1 MQLRQ
6 AEALCVFDQHDR
18 GVRHV
23 YADLDHGRRHQN
35 LNLIR
40 AECPHY
46 AFFLGGL
53 HLSVQQAD
61 VEFREDL
68 LAQVLVHLGRVPQI
82 ELFGLLDDR
91 IDDVNLAAL
100 FDLVADELV
109 NLLAPVFAAHV
120 RRNRRAPR
128 RHLVD
133 DRDFEVAV
141 NGHRQAARDRRGRH
155 YQDVRVDAAPSK
167 LGALQHAEA
176 MLLVDYGE
184 AELSELHRVLNQ
196 RVRSDDQVDVARS
209 DGVLN
214 LALLFRLQTAGEQ
227 LDAIR
232 GVGEPAPDVAGVL
245 FCQNLRRR
253 HQGRLVAVLDRDDH
267 RLNRDDRL
275 AAAHVALQQ
284 AVHGLVAGHVVDDLF
299 QRPLLRL
306 GRMEG
311 QYRTHGLAHAVG
323 DLYDLALRLADALAP
338 AQAQCQREPEELL
351 EDQSPVRGRTRQVV
365 IVDRRIVGGKMDFAQ
380 SVESRDQIAARDDLI
395 GQRFGGVPFDPLEQ
409 VVKDRAQLPRAKIAE
424 LAVDGHSS
432 RRVDGRRLG
441 IVVVICQK
449 LVLGVFDLVIAFV
462 LVQLPLAVE
471 DHARA
476 SLKDSVEINLVP
488 PVSARLTFAVRGDEL
503 VHLQPPAFERND
515 PAHAHHHLDRRS
527 LAVLQLRDARQIR
540 PILVAHRQIMQQVF
554 DRRVAGVRLRGDGGD
569 LGGQPVRGLLA
580 DARQAMVMKFD
591 EWSVES
597 QQIIRAS
604 VLYLRALRYI

>member
-6 AEALCVFDQHDR
+6 AEALGVFDQHDR

-23 YADLDHGRRHQN
+23 HADLDHGRRHQN

-40 AECPHY
+40 AERRHY
-46 AFFLGGL
+46 ALFLGGL
-53 HLSVQQAD
+53 HLSEQQAD
-61 VEFREDL
+61 VEFREDF

-91 IDDVNLAAL
+91 IDDVSLAAL

-120 RRNRRAPR
+120 RRNRRAAR

-141 NGHRQAARDRRGRH
+141 NGHRQAARDRRSRH
-155 YQDVRVDAAPSK
+155 YKYVGVDAAPSK
-167 LGALQHAEA
+167 FGALQDAEA
-176 MLLVDYGE
+176 MLFVDHGE
-184 AELSELHRVLNQ
+184 AQTFELHRVLNK
-196 RVRSDDQVDVARS
+196 RVRADDQVDVARG
-209 DGVLN
+209 DGCLN
-214 LALLFRLQTAGEQ
+214 LALLFRLQTTGKQ

-232 GVGEPAPDVAGVL
+232 GVGEPAPNVAGVL
-245 FCQNLRRR
+245 LGQNLRRR

-284 AVHGLVAGHVVDDLF
+284 AVHRLVAGHIIDNLF

-306 GRMEG
+306 GRMER
-311 QYRTHGLAHAVG
+311 QYRTYGLAHAVG
-323 DLYDLALRLADALAP
+323 DLDDLSFRLADALAP
-338 AQAQCQREPEELL
+338 AQAQRKREPEELL

-365 IVDRRIVGGKMDFAQ
+365 IVDRRIVGGKMDFPQ
-380 SVESRDQIAARDDLI
+380 SVEARDQIAARDNLI
-395 GQRFGGVPFDPLEQ
+395 GQRFGGVLFDPLEQ
-409 VVKDRAQLPRAKIAE
+409 MVKDRAQLTRAKIAE
-424 LAVDGHSS
+424 LAVDGHAT

-441 IVVVICQK
+441 IVVVIGQK
-449 LVLGVFDLVIAFV
+449 FVLGIFDLVIAFV

-476 SLKDSVEINLVP
+476 ALKDPVEINLVP
-488 PVSARLTFAVRGDEL
+488 PVSARLKFAVRGDEL

-540 PILVAHRQIMQQVF
+540 PVFVAHRQIMQQVL
-554 DRRVAGVRLRGDGGD
+554 DRRVAGVGLRGDGG
-569 LGGQPVRGLLA
+569 GQPVRCLLA
-580 DARQAMVMKFD
+580 DARQAVMMKFD